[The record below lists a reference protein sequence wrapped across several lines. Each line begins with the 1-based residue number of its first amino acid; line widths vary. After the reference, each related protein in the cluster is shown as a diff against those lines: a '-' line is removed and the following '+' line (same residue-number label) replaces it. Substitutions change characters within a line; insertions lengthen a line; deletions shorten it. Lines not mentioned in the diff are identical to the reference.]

1 MTAKNDVVYI
11 LKNGNWK
18 TPPEEL
24 RLSLRSLCNFPVR
37 KVWFIGGWPGGFMPD
52 GVIKHQQEGKTRYER
67 VMDSLRHACCCPE
80 ISREFWLFNDD
91 FFVLRKLEDPR
102 NYDRGD
108 LAEHVRALYRRYGH
122 MSGYAKVL
130 QETKN
135 SLQEAG
141 KGTKDYTVHLPMLL
155 DKEAALEALESV
167 PGPVSFRCWYGNMVG
182 LESETIQDVKI
193 SDVAQYPGE
202 EWDYCSTSDRA
213 FISGNV
219 GRYLRDKFKTPSR
232 WEEVTG

>member
-52 GVIKHQQEGKTRYER
+52 GVIEHRQEGATRYER
-67 VMDSLRHACCCPE
+67 VMDSISLACKQRE

-108 LAEHVRALYRRYGH
+108 LAEHVRALYSRYGH
-122 MSGYAKVL
+122 MSEYAKVL

-141 KGTKDYTVHLPMLL
+141 KGTKDYTVHLPMLIKAYDRL
-155 DKEAALEALESV
+155 
-167 PGPVSFRCWYGNMVG
+167 G

-193 SDVAQYPGE
+193 NDVAQYPGD

-219 GRYLRDKFKTPSR
+219 GRYLRDKFKKPSR

>member
-1 MTAKNDVVYI
+1 MTEEKDVVYV

-52 GVIKHQQEGKTRYER
+52 GVIKHKQEGATRYER
-67 VMDSLRHACCCPE
+67 VMDSISLACKQRE

-108 LAEHVRALYRRYGH
+108 LAEHVRELYRRHGY
-122 MSGYAKVL
+122 MSEYAKVL

-135 SLQEAG
+135 SLQETG

-155 DKEAALEALESV
+155 DKEAALEALESA

-182 LESETIQDVKI
+182 LESETIRDVKI
-193 SDVAQYPGE
+193 SDVAQFPGK
-202 EWDYCSTSDRA
+202 EWDYCSTSDGA
-213 FISGNV
+213 FVNGNV
-219 GRYLRDKFKTPSR
+219 GRYLRAKFKKPSR
-232 WEEVTG
+232 WEEVTE